1 MRDRAAADPADMTIS
16 GTDLDPSNA
25 YAVRVEKVAQDQAK
39 RTGEQAVAL
48 IEGAAA
54 PPVGPNGE
62 GTHVNTYA

>member
-1 MRDRAAADPADMTIS
+1 MTIS

-62 GTHVNTYA
+62 GAHVNTYA